1 MNIVTACSGIDAIAY
16 AAALLDIDII
26 GQIEIDE
33 FCNKVLELRY
43 PGVKRLKNVFDVRGD
58 EFGAVDIFA
67 AGFPCQPFSHAG
79 KRKGNQD
86 DRYLWPEIAR
96 IIRCMQPTWCLLENV
111 NGIGSMEQSDRETIM
126 ETETEICQDAEM
138 VLETVRKD
146 LEEAGYQS
154 IPIII
159 PAAGIRAPHQRYRIF
174 IVAHSGSNGFSK
186 QGFCGKQ
193 QGRTEIV
200 GASETMGNSECGGCD
215 RQLRRRS
222 GQEFTNGYSGIEVM
236 VNSSSKGLSQ
246 PKYKPR
252 GTRDNESSATK
263 RILSANSSSRSTQP
277 GMGGNVDGIP
287 SWIYGL
293 GGQEDSSGVL
303 GAFETIFAAT
313 LDKILWPAGY
323 GAEQHA
329 YEPPRVAT
337 GIKQRTNRLKSLGNS
352 IVPWVIFSILL
363 AIKLMEGD
371 RYENIH
377 R

>member
-96 IIRCMQPTWCLLENV
+96 IIQRMQPTWCLLENV

-159 PAAGIRAPHQRYRIF
+159 PAAGVRAPHQRYRIF
-174 IVAHSGSNGFSK
+174 IMAHSVGGR
-186 QGFCGKQ
+186 CGKNRECGGLEGVSRERQ
-193 QGRTEIV
+193 DNTMQVAEPDTLFRTEIV
-200 GASETMGNSECGGCD
+200 GAS
-215 RQLRRRS
+215 R
-222 GQEFTNGYSGIEVM
+222 
-236 VNSSSKGLSQ
+236 
-246 PKYKPR
+246 
-252 GTRDNESSATK
+252 
-263 RILSANSSSRSTQP
+263 RSTQP
-277 GMGGNVDGIP
+277 GMGGNADGLP
-287 SWIYGL
+287 SGIYGL